1 MIQPPGTL
9 SVVPR
14 QRPAGA
20 GKVVHRSARCD
31 LRVSPAKRERCFAL
45 LAAGGDVWACVLE
58 LNAIRRQRGA
68 WPIASYQAL
77 CRELSLAGPGCFGE
91 LSSVAARSV
100 LRRYSDAFFS
110 AAKARRAGDA
120 SVHYPRRRRH
130 LMSLGFYAGTFSLEG
145 RRLTLPV
152 ARGAPPLVVSLKRAV
167 PYEMSQVRS
176 VTLGQCAG
184 RLFLEVTA
192 EVPVQANDADPARV
206 AGVDLGIIHPYAVAT
221 TSEALLVSGRALR
234 AESRLHLADSKAR
247 SQATARRAPKKG
259 QRGSRRWRKV
269 RASQRLAE
277 ASHRRR
283 ISQAQHEAAAEVISW
298 AVARRIG
305 TLVVGHP
312 AEIARRDAGR
322 RQNLAVHN
330 WRMAQLFSTLSD
342 KAEVAG
348 IALLTVDERGTSSTC
363 PECRSRTSKPKGA
376 HLLLHLVRAPRP
388 S

>member
-1 MIQPPGTL
+1 L

-31 LRVSPAKRERCFAL
+31 LRVSPIKRERCFAL

-77 CRELSLAGPGCFGE
+77 CRELSSAGPGCFGE

-120 SVHYPRRRRH
+120 SVRYPRRRRH

-192 EVPVQANDADPARV
+192 EVPVQANDGDPARV

-234 AESRLHLADSKAR
+234 AERAGSTSPTREQGPRRRQAAPISHLCRHRRKHLR
-247 SQATARRAPKKG
+247 SVNLAATM
-259 QRGSRRWRKV
+259 RGSVALSSGHRW
-269 RASQRLAE
+269 E
-277 ASHRRR
+277 C
-283 ISQAQHEAAAEVISW
+283 
-298 AVARRIG
+298 AVALPCAERRIG
-305 TLVVGHP
+305 RVR
-312 AEIARRDAGR
+312 IASGLRLQSCPNSQILSLARPRQGCAGR
-322 RQNLAVHN
+322 WNSGRPWTRLRRESWTTAFSE
-330 WRMAQLFSTLSD
+330 AQSQRPG
-342 KAEVAG
+342 A
-348 IALLTVDERGTSSTC
+348 
-363 PECRSRTSKPKGA
+363 CR
-376 HLLLHLVRAPRP
+376 
-388 S
+388 